1 MRKGVFHNEEGF
13 CREEACGEVSAV
25 THHPHH
31 DSERTAQGDGPC
43 AARSGCGRGCAMNME
58 QRQKV
63 MRAIREREILLSW
76 ALGHGEKDEAER
88 LEREIRSLMA
98 AF

>member
-1 MRKGVFHNEEGF
+1 
-13 CREEACGEVSAV
+13 
-25 THHPHH
+25 
-31 DSERTAQGDGPC
+31 
-43 AARSGCGRGCAMNME
+43 MNMG

-63 MRAIREREILLSW
+63 MQAIRKREILLSW